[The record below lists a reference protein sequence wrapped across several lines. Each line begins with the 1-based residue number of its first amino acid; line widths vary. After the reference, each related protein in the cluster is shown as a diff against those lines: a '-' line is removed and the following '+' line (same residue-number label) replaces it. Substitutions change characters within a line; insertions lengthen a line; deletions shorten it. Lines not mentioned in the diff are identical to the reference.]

1 MIAKTIDAAPLIPT
15 HEIKSCCL
23 IGTLNQ
29 VNILNVAIGLAMK
42 IINIEIEIPLIITD
56 GIFDGKANNP
66 SKKNNKICINHDT
79 PSKN

>member
-1 MIAKTIDAAPLIPT
+1 MAKTIDAAPLIPT

-29 VNILNVAIGLAMK
+29 FNMLNVAIGLAMK
-42 IINIEIEIPLIITD
+42 IINIEIYTPLIITD
-56 GIFDGKANNP
+56 GIFDGNANSPN
-66 SKKNNKICINHDT
+66 KKNSKICINHDT